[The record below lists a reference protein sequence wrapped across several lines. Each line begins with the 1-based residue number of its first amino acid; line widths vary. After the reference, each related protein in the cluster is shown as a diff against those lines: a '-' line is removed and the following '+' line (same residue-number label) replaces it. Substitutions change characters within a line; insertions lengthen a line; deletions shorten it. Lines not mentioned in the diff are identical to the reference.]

1 MIKNMTLARACA
13 LAGALALGGCGVRT
27 EAPPGFQGVV
37 ELDERVLA
45 FEVPG
50 RLRTL
55 AVKRGDAVVGGAKV
69 ATLDDTLAKP
79 VREARAEEARAAEAQ
94 LALLKAGS
102 RAEDVR
108 ATAAQLAAARDVE
121 ALLGKSLA
129 RQRELVQSGAMGAAT
144 VAALQAQVARAQ
156 GERQALEQRLKAQRG
171 GARTQEIDAATARLA
186 AAKAALAAEDQRLA
200 RYEVSAPR
208 EGVVLDVHVE
218 PGETVA
224 AGAPVA
230 TLGDVH
236 HPYVDVFVPQNA
248 LSGVRVGAAARIR
261 VDAERDPLSGAVEDV
276 GRKTEFTPRY
286 LFSPRER
293 PNLVVRVRV
302 RVDDPGARLHAG
314 VPAFV
319 TLDASPEAAR

>member
-1 MIKNMTLARACA
+1 VRAGFVGLAAA
-13 LAGALALGGCGVRT
+13 LSVPTMAGCSARV

-37 ELDERVLA
+37 ELDERALA

-50 RLRTL
+50 RMKTL
-55 AVKRGDAVVGGAKV
+55 SVKRGEHVGAGAKL
-69 ATLDDTLAKP
+69 ASLDDTLAKP
-79 VREARAEEARAAEAQ
+79 VREARAEEVRAAEAQ
-94 LALLKAGS
+94 LALVKAGS
-102 RAEDVR
+102 RVEDVR
-108 ATAAQLAAARDVE
+108 ATTAQLAAARDVE
-121 ALLGKSLA
+121 ALLGKNLA
-129 RQRELVQSGAMGAAT
+129 RQQELVRSGAMGPAT
-144 VAALQAQVARAQ
+144 VDDLKAQLARAE
-156 GERQALEQRLKAQRG
+156 GERRALEERLKAQRG

-186 AAKAALAAEDQRLA
+186 AARAALAAEDQRLA
-200 RYEVSAPR
+200 RYEIVAPR

-236 HPYVDVFVPQNA
+236 HPYVDVFVPQAA
-248 LSGVRVGAAARIR
+248 LSGVRVGAPARVR
-261 VDAERDPLSGAVEDV
+261 VDSERDPLAGAVEDV

-319 TLDASPEAAR
+319 TIDAEPEAAR